1 MGNSSSIIEGM
12 SKDIGLCKT
21 PHLIFCRNVNLLSEK
36 ASNN

>member
-21 PHLIFCRNVNLLSEK
+21 PHLIFYRNVNFLSEK